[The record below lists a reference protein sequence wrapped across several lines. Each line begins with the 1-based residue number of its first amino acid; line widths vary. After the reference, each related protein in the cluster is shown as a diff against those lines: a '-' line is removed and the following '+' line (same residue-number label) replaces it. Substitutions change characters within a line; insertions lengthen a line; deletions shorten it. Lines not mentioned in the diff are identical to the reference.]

1 VPLLALLLQAAA
13 ALLHALMSW
22 LWLLQLLQG
31 LLP

>member
-1 VPLLALLLQAAA
+1 LLVLLLQAAA
-13 ALLHALMSW
+13 VLLLQVPMCW